1 MRKRKKQLQTL
12 TEQVEH
18 LEWQIDKIEQILQ
31 KHFTPKVTQT
41 EKVVT
46 TAPRTGQRSK
56 IITPNR
62 FRAWSEADTL
72 ALIDMKAKG
81 LSHRAI
87 GRRLGRSERSIHAK
101 WGVLNRGQK

>member
-1 MRKRKKQLQTL
+1 MRKQKKTIEDLART
-12 TEQVEH
+12 VRF
-18 LEWQIDKIEQILQ
+18 LEVQMYEMEQIV
-31 KHFTPKVTQT
+31 HNYFTPKVTHT

-56 IITPNR
+56 IMTPNR